1 MSRSIDFFERQ
12 FRQQASDAALTLN
25 PFEAQALPYLHGE
38 LLDFGCGLGNLAFA
52 AARRGCKVTAID
64 ASPTAVEH
72 IRRRARDEALPVSA
86 VLADLR
92 QYPIDRDY
100 DCIASIG
107 LLMFFDCTT
116 AFAVLADLQRH
127 VRPGGHAVVNV
138 LIEGTTYQEM
148 FDPEAHCLFAPT
160 ALLDRFGGWTI
171 VRSEFS
177 AFDAPGHTVKRFA
190 TVIAQRPAEA

>member
-12 FRQQASDAALTLN
+12 FRQQASDAALALN

-138 LIEGTTYQEM
+138 LIEGTTYLEM